1 MRNLWV
7 WGQGGQ
13 LPPQGIKMQTVQLI
27 STFQQNDFHNGLQS
41 FNDGYLQDNIVDYDS
56 RAQATL
62 TG

>member
-1 MRNLWV
+1 
-7 WGQGGQ
+7 
-13 LPPQGIKMQTVQLI
+13 MQTVQLI